1 MTVYL
6 GEFEQLV
13 LLAIIRLGED
23 ASGAAIREAVE
34 EGSQRTVWIGAIY
47 TTLQRLTDKGLINAD
62 VVAPDA
68 AGQRKRKIFSLTDEG
83 QASIG
88 RAYETWAR
96 MTRGLKPRLE
106 SL

>member
-13 LLAIIRLGED
+13 LLAIIRLGDE
-23 ASGAAIREAVE
+23 AAGAAIREAVE

-47 TTLQRLTDKGLINAD
+47 TTLQRLTDKGLISAD
-62 VVAPDA
+62 VVTPAT
-68 AGQRKRKIFSLTDEG
+68 AGQRKRKVFALTAEG

-88 RAYETWAR
+88 RAYDTWAR
-96 MTRGLKPRLE
+96 MTRGLKPKLE

>member
-13 LLAIIRLGED
+13 LLAIVRLADE

-47 TTLQRLTDKGLINAD
+47 TTLQRLTDKGLITAD
-62 VVAPDA
+62 AVVPDV
-68 AGQRKRKIFSLTDEG
+68 AGQRKRKVFALTDEG
-83 QASIG
+83 RASVA
-88 RAYETWAR
+88 RAYDTWAR
-96 MTRGLKPRLE
+96 MTRGLKPKLE
-106 SL
+106 TL

>member
-62 VVAPDA
+62 VVVPDA
-68 AGQRKRKIFSLTDEG
+68 AGQRKRKIFALTDEG
-83 QASIG
+83 QSAIG
-88 RAYETWAR
+88 RAYDTWAR

>member
-13 LLAIIRLGED
+13 LLAIVRLGEE

-47 TTLQRLTDKGLINAD
+47 TTLQRLTDKGLIAAD
-62 VVAPDA
+62 VFVPETP
-68 AGQRKRKIFSLTDEG
+68 GQRKRKIFALTGEG
-83 QASIG
+83 QASIA
-88 RAYETWAR
+88 RAYDTWAR
-96 MTRGLKPRLE
+96 MTRGLKPKLE